1 MISPTTESGTGGKR
15 LVSYD
20 DEKVT
25 ALSSQLVQACGHLK
39 DLGLMQ
45 KDVVIRDPHLIASAK
60 YHLIVG
66 IEAAIDLA
74 NHLIAKNRWRAPED
88 YADTFRIM
96 EEHGLVDAE
105 FSAQLQR
112 MARFRNRLIHIY
124 WDIDDETIYTL
135 LQEDVHDIE
144 EFLTEYLRF
153 LRTE

>member
-1 MISPTTESGTGGKR
+1 

-25 ALSSQLVQACGHLK
+25 ALSSELVQACGHLK
-39 DLGLMQ
+39 DLGEME
-45 KDVVIRDPHLIASAK
+45 KGVVIKDPHLIASAK

-96 EEHGLVDAE
+96 EEQGLIDAE
-105 FSAQLQR
+105 FSARLQR

-124 WDIDDETIYTL
+124 WDVDNEIIYNL
-135 LQEDVHDIE
+135 LQEDICDIE

>member
-1 MISPTTESGTGGKR
+1 M
-15 LVSYD
+15 VSYD

-25 ALSSQLVQACGHLK
+25 ALSSELVQACGHLK
-39 DLGLMQ
+39 DLGEME
-45 KDVVIRDPHLIASAK
+45 KGVVIKDPHLIASAK

-96 EEHGLVDAE
+96 EEQGLIDAE
-105 FSAQLQR
+105 FSARLQR

-124 WDIDDETIYTL
+124 WDVDNEIIYNL
-135 LQEDVHDIE
+135 LQEDTCDIE

>member
-1 MISPTTESGTGGKR
+1 M
-15 LVSYD
+15 VSYD

-25 ALSSQLVQACGHLK
+25 ALSSELVQACGHLK
-39 DLGLMQ
+39 DLGGME
-45 KDVVIRDPHLIASAK
+45 KGVVIKDPHLIASAK

-96 EEHGLVDAE
+96 EEQGLIDAE
-105 FSAQLQR
+105 FSARLQR

-124 WDIDDETIYTL
+124 RDVDNEIIYNL
-135 LQEDVHDIE
+135 LQEDICDIE

>member
-1 MISPTTESGTGGKR
+1 

-25 ALSSQLVQACGHLK
+25 ALSSELVQACGHLK
-39 DLGLMQ
+39 DLGEME
-45 KDVVIRDPHLIASAK
+45 KGVVIKDPHLIASAK

-96 EEHGLVDAE
+96 EEQGLIDAE
-105 FSAQLQR
+105 FSARLQR

-124 WDIDDETIYTL
+124 WDVDNEIIYNL
-135 LQEDVHDIE
+135 LQEDTCDIE